1 MGTMTIGT
9 LARKAGVGVETVRYY
24 ERRGLIPEP
33 PRRDSG
39 YREYTSEAISRV
51 HFIRRAKELGF
62 TLKEIHELL
71 TLRVD
76 PTTTCRDVRRRAE
89 TKIHDIEEK
98 IRLLGSMRTALRRLT
113 AQCRGKGP
121 VSECPILDSLQEPLK

>member
-98 IRLLGSMRTALRRLT
+98 IRLLGSMRTALRRLA